1 MRLRKVVYS
10 AQKVCGQ
17 SLKIESENFVDVS
30 HSQKRT
36 FKGSKIARVQSITEN
51 AQAERIDAK
60 LAWDEQRRKR
70 KEERQRRRG
79 F

>member
-1 MRLRKVVYS
+1 MRLRKTVYS

-17 SLKIESENFVDVS
+17 SLKIESENFVDVT

-51 AQAERIDAK
+51 AQAERIDVK
-60 LAWDEQRRKR
+60 LSWEAQRKRR

-79 F
+79 I

>member
-1 MRLRKVVYS
+1 MRLRTKVEQFGLVT
-10 AQKVCGQ
+10 
-17 SLKIESENFVDVS
+17 ESETSANVT

-36 FKGSKIARVQSITEN
+36 FKGAKIARVQSITES

-60 LAWDEQRRKR
+60 LSWEAQRKRR

-79 F
+79 I

>member
-1 MRLRKVVYS
+1 MRLRT
-10 AQKVCGQ
+10 
-17 SLKIESENFVDVS
+17 KIEQFGLVTESETSANVT

-36 FKGSKIARVQSITEN
+36 FKGSKIARVQSITES

-79 F
+79 I